1 MGVKE
6 LWKRLGYAEK
16 TVNLTEVALGKVIGI
31 DTSYLLH
38 MLVTRTVASAL
49 YADKPDSLVAA
60 FMGRVRQMRELN
72 LQVLLVL
79 EGPTAAAKAA
89 EKRSGRRPATVLLPR
104 FSACTRLTRRS
115 QFRKSCTQ
123 RCVRSGCH
131 ADSTIALDAGRV
143 NTTQNDAY
151 DSGAVHQDWSA
162 NVVGAP

>member
-89 EKRSGRRPATVLLPR
+89 EKAKRQAARDSAIAEIQRLHAADPPEPVPEKLYAAVRP
-104 FSACTRLTRRS
+104 FRLSR
-115 QFRKSCTQ
+115 
-123 RCVRSGCH
+123 
-131 ADSTIALDAGRV
+131 
-143 NTTQNDAY
+143 
-151 DSGAVHQDWSA
+151 
-162 NVVGAP
+162 